1 MKLEMYKFLFE
12 KGMNKLGKE
21 LPGYLQYAIAFKY
34 PHYGAPK
41 PLPLM
46 DRPQFPGYRTHPELS
61 RAGFAPGMAAVLS
74 HPVGAVIAIGIA
86 VPLFSDM
93 MARKF
98 PDRAVTELGPYTEEY
113 YDMRREAG
121 Y

>member
-1 MKLEMYKFLFE
+1 MKTEMYKFLLE
-12 KGMNKLGKE
+12 KSLAKVGKKL
-21 LPGYLQYAIAFKY
+21 PDYMQFAIAFKY

-46 DRPQFPGYRTHPELS
+46 DRPHGPGYTTNPHLS
-61 RAGFAPGMAAVLS
+61 RPGFAPGMAAILS

-98 PDRAVTELGPYTEEY
+98 PHNAVPEHAPKHFNNPTQLYLQN
-113 YDMRREAG
+113 
-121 Y
+121 